1 MKIDIVYIGNEL
13 IINLSGNYKSEDLLE
28 VERRIDIILNDYD
41 ISNIKF
47 NTDNVINLNK
57 KNFNYLV
64 EKYHRKLKEA

>member
-57 KNFNYLV
+57 KNFNYLL

>member
-28 VERRIDIILNDYD
+28 VERRIDIIFNDYD

-57 KNFNYLV
+57 KSFNYLL

>member
-64 EKYHRKLKEA
+64 EKYYRKLKEA

>member
-1 MKIDIVYIGNEL
+1 MKIDIVYVGNEL